1 MSSAESILVGVQ
13 RWWRTYR
20 AERIESRTYLL
31 RELRSVVGP
40 LAVWLALL
48 NVVVGAAPGGFMIAS
63 SIVVGRMPA
72 AVVGGLGSRAW
83 DSLVAVFAVSAGVLF
98 VQQVLAPLSVSLGRV
113 LKHRVDGEFHDQ
125 ILAAALRGTGIA
137 GLENHDVA
145 GDLFLAAEQL
155 ERGRTPGDAAAGTVA
170 LVVRYGQLATY
181 TVLLGAAVSWWAAT
195 AICVV
200 TMTFRVGQRA
210 VVRIYT
216 RLRPVTGPL
225 LRESMYFRELGT
237 GPSAAKEARVFGL
250 TGWLAERYRASAL
263 AALRPVWRER
273 RKASGVAFAW
283 RTVFGAVVA
292 GLVLAWMLSSAAAG
306 QVSLTHLALGVQAAL
321 GAVSLGEFYHESDT
335 GTEYGMQAVSALR
348 RFQEAA
354 AALDGLEVAET
365 ARAAEPL
372 RDGIRFDNVSFAYP
386 GSKRLVLDG
395 LDLTIRTG
403 QCTALVGLNGSGKT
417 TLVKLLS
424 RLYEPAS
431 GAILADGRDIASL
444 EVDAWRRKLA
454 VIFQDFNRYELSA
467 ADNIAFGAIE
477 QPADPER
484 VAAAARTAGIDEAIG
499 KLPHG
504 MGTLLSRQY
513 AEGAELSG
521 GQWQRLAIARALY
534 AVDRGAQ
541 LLVLDEPTSAL
552 DVRAEAAFY
561 EEFIAHARGRTT
573 LLISHRFSSIRHADR
588 IVVLEHGRVIED
600 GTHKSLLEQ
609 DGRYAGLFHL
619 QARRFE
625 AGEDID
631 ADDQVAQ
638 ATEGTRR

>member
-1 MSSAESILVGVQ
+1 V
-13 RWWRTYR
+13 
-20 AERIESRTYLL
+20 
-31 RELRSVVGP
+31 
-40 LAVWLALL
+40 L
-48 NVVVGAAPGGFMIAS
+48 NVVVAAVPGGFMIAS

-72 AVVGGLGSRAW
+72 AVAGGLGSRAW
-83 DSLVAVFAVSAGVLF
+83 GSLVAAFVVSAGVLF

-113 LKHRVDGEFHDQ
+113 LKHRVDGDFHDQ
-125 ILAAALRGTGIA
+125 ILAASLQPTGIA
-137 GLENHDVA
+137 ALENHEVV
-145 GDLFLAAEQL
+145 GNLFLAAEQL

-181 TVLLGAAVSWWAAT
+181 AVLLGVAVSWWAAAVIC
-195 AICVV
+195 AI
-200 TMTFRVGQRA
+200 TMTFRVGHRG

-216 RLRPVTGPL
+216 RLRATTGPL

-237 GPSAAKEARVFGL
+237 GPGAAKETRVFGL
-250 TGWLAERYRASAL
+250 TGWLSEHYRASAL
-263 AALRPVWRER
+263 TALRPVWRAR
-273 RKASGVAFAW
+273 RKANGVAFAW
-283 RTVFGAVVA
+283 RTVFGVVVA
-292 GLVLAWMLSSAAAG
+292 GLVFAWMLRSAAAG

-321 GAVSLGEFYHESDT
+321 GAVSLGEFYHESDN
-335 GTEYGMQAVSALR
+335 GTESGMQSVSALR

-354 AALDGLEVAET
+354 AGFDRPAVAEAAEAAET
-365 ARAAEPL
+365 AEPL
-372 RDGIRFDNVSFAYP
+372 REDIRFDSVSFAYP
-386 GSKRLVLDG
+386 GSERLVLDG

-417 TLVKLLS
+417 TLVKLLC
-424 RLYEPAS
+424 RMYEPTS
-431 GAILADGRDIASL
+431 GAILADGRDVASL
-444 EVDAWRRKLA
+444 EVDVWRRKLA
-454 VIFQDFNRYELSA
+454 VIFQDFNRYELSV

-477 QPADPER
+477 QPADPGR
-484 VAAAARTAGIDEAIG
+484 VAAVSRMAGIDEAIA

-521 GQWQRLAIARALY
+521 GQWQRVAIARALY

-541 LLVLDEPTSAL
+541 MLVLDEPTSAL
-552 DVRAEAAFY
+552 DARAEAAFY
-561 EEFIAHARGRTT
+561 QQFIARARGRTT

-600 GTHKSLLEQ
+600 GTHQSLLAQ

-619 QARRFE
+619 QARQFE

-631 ADDQVAQ
+631 ADDQATQ
-638 ATEGTRR
+638 TTEGARQ